1 MTERNNKN
9 EIYDV
14 IIIGAGAA
22 GLMAAGAA
30 LEKGHSVLMFDKNE
44 KLGRKLR
51 ITGKGRCNVTNN
63 CTKETVIA
71 STVSNPR
78 FLYSALSFFAPE
90 DTMSFFE
97 NLGVPLKT
105 ERGNRV
111 FPVSDK
117 ADDIAE
123 ALINYCSGAKI
134 IRNTVKEVI
143 AEDGAVKG
151 VKTENKTYYGRN
163 ILIAT
168 GGASYKATG
177 STGDGYKF
185 AESLGHSVTP
195 LSPSLVAL
203 ACEDKDI
210 LEAQG
215 LSLKNIGFKITDKV
229 KNKVIYEDFGEL
241 LFTHFGISG
250 PVVLSGSA
258 HLKDMAK
265 GRFMASIDL
274 KPALDNEKLDARLL
288 RDLNENKNRDLINSL
303 QALLPQKLIEVVIKR
318 SGIDERT
325 KCNSITKKQRESL
338 LNVLKNFTAEIN
350 DFRSLNEAIVTR
362 GGINVKEINPKT
374 MESKIVKGLF
384 FAGEVIDVDAY
395 TGGFNL
401 QIAFATA
408 RLAAENFSYS

>member
-1 MTERNNKN
+1 MTEQNNF
-9 EIYDV
+9 YDV
-14 IIIGAGAA
+14 IIVGAGAA

-30 LEKGHSVLMFDKNE
+30 LEKGLSVLLFDKNE
-44 KLGRKLR
+44 KPGRKLR

-78 FLYSALSFFAPE
+78 FLYSALNFFSPE

-97 NLGVPLKT
+97 NLGVALKT

-123 ALINYCSGAKI
+123 ALINYASGAKV

-143 AEDGAVKG
+143 AENGEIKG
-151 VKTENKTYYGRN
+151 VKTENKTYFSKN
-163 ILIAT
+163 VLIAT

-177 STGDGYKF
+177 STGDGFKF
-185 AESLGHSVTP
+185 AEKLGHSITP

-203 ACEDKDI
+203 CCEDKDI
-210 LEAQG
+210 PEAQG
-215 LSLKNIGFKITDKV
+215 LSLRNIGFKITDKV

-258 HLKDMAK
+258 HLKDMAPN
-265 GRFMASIDL
+265 RYSASIDL
-274 KPALDNEKLDARLL
+274 KPALTREKLDERLL
-288 RDLNENKNRDLINSL
+288 RDFAENKNKDFVNSL
-303 QALLPQKLIEVVIKR
+303 QALLPQKLIDVVIKR
-318 SGIDERT
+318 SGIDGRT
-325 KCNSITKKQRESL
+325 KCNSITKKQREAL
-338 LNVLKNFTAEIN
+338 LNVLKDFTAEIS

-362 GGINVKEINPKT
+362 GGVSVKEINPKT
-374 MESKIVKGLF
+374 MESKIIKGLY

-401 QIAFATA
+401 QIAFSTA
-408 RLAAENFSYS
+408 RLAAENFEY